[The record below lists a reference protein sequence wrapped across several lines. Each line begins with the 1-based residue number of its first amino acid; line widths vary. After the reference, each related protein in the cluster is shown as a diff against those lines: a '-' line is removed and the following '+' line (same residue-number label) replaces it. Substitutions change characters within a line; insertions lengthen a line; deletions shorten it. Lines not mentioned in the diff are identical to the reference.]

1 MTIFL
6 ARCAAAARRLLWSGP
21 PNAMRKPRSIALVL
35 AAACLC
41 AAAASRPAS
50 GQEWRE
56 GGKIVLRG
64 DVVTMND
71 TAQVLRGARVVIEGA
86 KITAVVPA
94 GAALPPSAAGAP
106 VVEANGYIFPGLI
119 DAHNHLEYDMIPMWS
134 VPQLYRDM
142 YEWMESPVYE
152 REIKYPKRLLSDPKF
167 LGLQTEIGKYAEVKA
182 ISGGTTS
189 IQGSPTNPGYIKHLV
204 RNIEFSNFGSLDR
217 IQQRSMGIMNA
228 AWRGREAP
236 ELVKR
241 IAEGKVDAWLVHLA
255 EGTNEA
261 ARAEFDLLEQI
272 GLAVPQTAIIHGIA
286 LGDAELTKMGQR
298 GMKLIASPL
307 DNYLLYGRTADL
319 PLAKRRGVLISL
331 GSDWSPFG
339 SKNLLTELKVT
350 SELNRTAWGRAF
362 SDLELVRMVTTNP
375 ARTLGLQA
383 KIGTV
388 AAGLYADLLV
398 LESAE
403 SDPYRALIAATEAQV
418 RLVVIG
424 GEPYYGDQPILQR
437 LKGADHEVVGS
448 PSSKPKAVDITKS
461 SIAKGSQTYAEI
473 KETLTRALETDPT
486 WLGPRLAATRSNPSI
501 NVASYIAQ
509 QFPLGL
515 GRWHLDPPFAGGDAH
530 YFATLRAARNASFPF
545 DIESFWRPGRA
556 AAIAGVPAGRAAL
569 LRAEPKIGPTVA
581 RLANGD
587 PITVV
592 AERSYSSG
600 PRWFQVVTRT
610 GLRGWVSALYVR

>member
-1 MTIFL
+1 
-6 ARCAAAARRLLWSGP
+6 
-21 PNAMRKPRSIALVL
+21 MRKTLKITLVL
-35 AAACLC
+35 AAASLL
-41 AAAASRPAS
+41 AAAASPSAF

-56 GGKIVLRG
+56 GGKLVLRG

-71 TAQVLRGARVVIEGA
+71 AAQVLRGASVVIEGA

-94 GAALPPSAAGAP
+94 GGTLPASAAGAP
-106 VVEANGYIFPGLI
+106 VVDAGGYIFPGLI

-134 VPQLYRDM
+134 VPQLYHDM

-152 REIKYPKRLLSDPKF
+152 KEIKYPKRLLSDPAY

-228 AWRGREAP
+228 SWRAREAP
-236 ELVKR
+236 ELRAR
-241 IAEGKVDAWLVHLA
+241 IDAGKVDAWLVHLA
-255 EGTNEA
+255 EGVNEA
-261 ARAEFDLLEQI
+261 ARSEFDVLESI

-286 LGDAELTKMGQR
+286 LGDAELTKMGR
-298 GMKLIASPL
+298 IGMKLIASPL
-307 DNYLLYGRTADL
+307 DNYLLYGRTANL
-319 PLAKRRGVLISL
+319 PLAKQRGVLISL

-350 SELNRTAWGRAF
+350 SELNRTTWGRAF
-362 SDLELVRMVTTNP
+362 SDIELVRMVTTNP
-375 ARTLGLQA
+375 ARTLGLTA

-388 AAGLYADLLV
+388 ATGLYADLLV

-403 SDPYRALIAATEAQV
+403 SDPYRALIAATEAQI

-424 GEPYYGDQPILQR
+424 GEPYYGDQPIMQR
-437 LKGADHEVVGS
+437 LKGADHETVGS
-448 PSSKPKAVDITKS
+448 PAGKPKAVDITKS
-461 SIAKGSQTYAEI
+461 SITKGSQTYAEI
-473 KETLTRALETDPT
+473 KEVLSRGLETDPT
-486 WLGPRLAATRSNPSI
+486 WLGPRLAATRSNPSL
-501 NVASYIAQ
+501 NVSSYLAA

-515 GRWHLDPPFAGGDAH
+515 GRWRLDPPFAGGDAP
-530 YFATLRAARNASFPF
+530 YFATIRASHNASFPF
-545 DIESFWRPGRA
+545 DVEAFWRPGRA
-556 AAIAGVPAGRAAL
+556 AVIAGVPAGRAAL
-569 LRAEPKIGPTVA
+569 LRSEPKIGPTVA
-581 RLANGD
+581 RLANGVAVT
-587 PITVV
+587 IV

-600 PRWFQVVTRT
+600 PRWFQVVTRD
-610 GLRGWVSALYVR
+610 GARGWVSALYVR